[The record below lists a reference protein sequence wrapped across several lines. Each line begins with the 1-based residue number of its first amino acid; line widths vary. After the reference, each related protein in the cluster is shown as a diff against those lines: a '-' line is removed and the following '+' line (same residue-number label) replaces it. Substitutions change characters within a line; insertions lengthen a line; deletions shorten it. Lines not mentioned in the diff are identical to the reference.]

1 MKVSIIIPAYNQST
15 LTLNCLK
22 GVLTT
27 CGVDFEVLLVDDGST
42 EPVYQAL
49 PRLFPTIQILRNQTN
64 QGFIKSTN
72 LGLKA
77 ATGTHCLMLN
87 NDIIIHDAK
96 WLSKMVES
104 MERRGL
110 DLAALAGGNMS
121 SDWQYIP
128 GETKS
133 ESEPFTYLA
142 GWCLLMRR
150 EVIERLGGLDEDFG
164 CGFWDDVDFSLRA
177 KQAGFKLGVVEGIQV
192 EHLYHSTF
200 KGCGINVL
208 EQYEKNRLIFL
219 KAAKEHE

>member
-1 MKVSIIIPAYNQST
+1 MKVSIIIPAYNQSA
-15 LTLNCLK
+15 LTINCLK

-49 PRLFPTIQILRNQTN
+49 PRLFPTIQILRNDTN
-64 QGFIKSTN
+64 LGFIKSTN
-72 LGLKA
+72 LGLKTVA
-77 ATGTHCLMLN
+77 GTHCLMLN
-87 NDIIIHDAK
+87 NDIIIHDSK
-96 WLSKMVES
+96 WLKKMVDGLES
-104 MERRGL
+104 RGL

-121 SDWQYIP
+121 DDWHYIS

-150 EVIERLGGLDEDFG
+150 EVVDRLGGLDESYG
-164 CGFWDDVDFSLRA
+164 IGFWDDVDLSLRA
-177 KQAGFKLGVVEGIQV
+177 KRAGFKLGIVEGISV

-200 KGCGINVL
+200 KAAGVNIL

-219 KAAKEHE
+219 GAMKEYE